1 MTKPPRATDSPSD
14 GPPGEAHPAA
24 DGGDNSPGTPD
35 GSGPANPGAGSPGSA
50 DPSTVSARVPAG
62 AGIGASTGTG
72 GFQAALP
79 HRLHV
84 EARPTGKRLRF
95 LSLAALGI
103 VYGDIGTSP
112 LYALKQCFTSKTFA
126 LEPTPA
132 NVYGVLSLI
141 VWLLVLVVAI
151 KYIVFIMRAD
161 NRGEGGILALMALI
175 LQQERRSADSKRR
188 IFLIVL
194 GLFGAALLY
203 GDGIITPAISVLSA
217 MEGLN
222 VATPISE
229 GVIVGLSVVILF
241 GLFALQRFGTGKVGS
256 LFGPVMALWF
266 IAIAALGAAEIVH
279 APRVIFAL
287 NPWHGVQFFVAN
299 RHVAFLTLGA
309 VVLAVTGA
317 EALYADMGHFGRRPI
332 RLAWFALVLPAL
344 IINYL
349 GQGALLLTDPSARTN
364 PFFLLAPKV
373 MLLPLV
379 ALATMAAIIASQA
392 LISGA
397 FSLTQQAVQLGYSPR
412 VTIVHTSKTEAGQIF
427 IPEINR
433 MLMIGCLLLVV
444 AFQSSNALGAA
455 YGIAVTGTMAITSVL
470 FYVVARGRWNWSVW
484 HALPVTLVFLVVDL
498 TLFSAN
504 VIKIENGGWVP
515 IVIAIGVF
523 TLMSTWKKGRNL
535 LNHALHAGALPL
547 DLFLGDVAKRK
558 PPRVPG
564 TAVFMTSS
572 AEGVPVVLL
581 HHLKHNKVL
590 HEQVIL
596 MSVLTQEVPEIKP
609 EDRVTVERLEHG
621 FFRVTAQYGFMEQP
635 NVPEILQ
642 LARDA
647 GIKARTNDTTFYL
660 GRERI
665 IILSGERKP
674 GIRRAPDGVVQ
685 PRMARWRKKLFVVMS
700 RNARSATEF
709 FGIPPNRVVEL
720 GAQVEF

>member
-1 MTKPPRATDSPSD
+1 MTVKPTISATDSTDDPPPAAAKPTPDPKPEGESKPPAPPAVL
-14 GPPGEAHPAA
+14 PPGAT
-24 DGGDNSPGTPD
+24 NT
-35 GSGPANPGAGSPGSA
+35 SGFHASVPQ
-50 DPSTVSARVPAG
+50 RV
-62 AGIGASTGTG
+62 
-72 GFQAALP
+72 
-79 HRLHV
+79 HV
-84 EARPTGKRLRF
+84 EEHPTGKRLGW
-95 LSLAALGI
+95 LSLTALGI

-112 LYALKQCFTSKTFA
+112 LYALQQCFTSKTFSI
-126 LEPTPA
+126 EPTTE

-141 VWLLVLVVAI
+141 VWLLVLVVAV

-161 NRGEGGILALMALI
+161 NRGEGGILALLALI
-175 LQQERRSADSKRR
+175 LQQERRNADSRR
-188 IFLIVL
+188 RAILVIL

-222 VATPISE
+222 VATTISE
-229 GVIVGLSVVILF
+229 NVIVALSLVILF
-241 GLFALQRFGTGKVGS
+241 GLFTMQRFGTQRVGS
-256 LFGPVMALWF
+256 MFGPIMALWF
-266 IAIAALGAAEIVH
+266 MTIAALGVAEIAH
-279 APRVIFAL
+279 EPRILQAL
-287 NPWHGVQFFVAN
+287 NPWHGVAFFAAN

-317 EALYADMGHFGRRPI
+317 EALYADMGHFGKRPI
-332 RLAWFALVLPAL
+332 RVAWFALVLPAL
-344 IINYL
+344 IINYM
-349 GQGALLLTDPSARTN
+349 GQGALLLRDPSARAN
-364 PFFLLAPKV
+364 PFFLLAPHV

-379 ALATMAAIIASQA
+379 VLATSAAIIASQA

-412 VTIVHTSKTEAGQIF
+412 VNVVHTSKTEAGQIF
-427 IPEINR
+427 IPEVNR
-433 MLMIGCLLLVV
+433 GLMIGCLLLVLI
-444 AFQSSNALGAA
+444 FRSSMSLGAA

-470 FYVVARGRWNWSVW
+470 FYVVARGRWNWSLAHV
-484 HALPVTLVFLVVDL
+484 LPITAVFLIIDL

-515 IVIAIGVF
+515 IVIGIGVF

-535 LNHALHAGALPL
+535 LNHALHSGALPL
-547 DLFLGDVAKRK
+547 DLFLGDVARRK
-558 PPRVPG
+558 PLRVPG

-572 AEGVPVVLL
+572 NDGVPVVLL

-596 MSVLTQEVPEIKP
+596 MSVVTQEVPEIKA
-609 EDRVTVERLEHG
+609 EERVTTEKLEHG
-621 FFRVTAQYGFMEQP
+621 FYRVTARYGFMESP

-642 LARDA
+642 WARES
-647 GIKARTNDTTFYL
+647 GIKAKANETTFYL

-665 IILSGERKP
+665 IISGGERKP
-674 GIRRAPDGVVQ
+674 GTRRAPDDIVL
-685 PRMARWRKKLFVVMS
+685 PRMAKWRKKLFVVMS